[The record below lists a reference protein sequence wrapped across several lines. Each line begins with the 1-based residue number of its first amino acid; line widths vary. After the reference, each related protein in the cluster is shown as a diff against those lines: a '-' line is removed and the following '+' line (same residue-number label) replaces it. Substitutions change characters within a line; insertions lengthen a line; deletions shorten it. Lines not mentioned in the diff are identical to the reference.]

1 MDGLDD
7 KGGDGIAAGWFNIC
21 LSATVGD
28 CRGDFTPKPGAAAV
42 AGVVAGAVAAAAAA
56 IGSFPINGGNSGV
69 VAKCVDSS
77 SSFCS
82 SN

>member
-7 KGGDGIAAGWFNIC
+7 KGGDGIAAGWFNTC

-28 CRGDFTPKPGAAAV
+28 CRGDFTPKPGTAAV
-42 AGVVAGAVAAAAAA
+42 AGAGAVAAAAAA

-77 SSFCS
+77 SSSFCS

>member
-7 KGGDGIAAGWFNIC
+7 KGGDGIAAGWFVTC

-28 CRGDFTPKPGAAAV
+28 CKGEFTAKPGAEAAAV
-42 AGVVAGAVAAAAAA
+42 AGVAAA

-69 VAKCVDSS
+69 VARCVDSSS